1 MKKLHKLNL
10 LETIRFLVGI
20 TLIVGALL
28 VWWNHFIKVQEYIII
43 W

>member
-10 LETIRFLVGI
+10 LETIGFIVGL
-20 TLIVGALL
+20 TLIITALI
-28 VWWNHFIKVQEYIII
+28 VWWNHFIRVHEYIII